1 MQIRELLTSVEK
13 ETELLKKNYAI
24 SGIIES
30 SNVDNFI
37 NLLNHYIN
45 NQIISEA
52 SKIKINNSVPY
63 TLHNIDEIQSLLKD
77 TSLSNIE
84 LTIFKNDNNNLII
97 FSIEAFKSTI
107 KENLTKETTLIDSL
121 NSIFLKNAI
130 LIERENFELL
140 NYIIEDETL
149 PEYLNEVSKS
159 IKFNSPSKL
168 KVSPYNIDI
177 EKIREHSNNP
187 IVDNFLVL
195 INALKNFLSLLYILS
210 SIDIKDEKFKILF
223 DGTRERFFELSSDEI
238 IDSFSTFDK
247 YKELFFWIYKKESIK
262 KNLNFIEKLD
272 IARNLIATTIYSEK
286 GLLEINGSI
295 YDILKKSKSNYKIYL
310 KSKTKDYF
318 ELRFKI
324 EEHTDKLFTSLGEE
338 FSKFADFFRNNLY
351 IFIGLLFSSVVFTI
365 LRTQIRSTD
374 ASSINIFSEPNF
386 SISVSIYGMLSLL
399 ILVIT
404 LLKTISN
411 ICDLDNK
418 LNSIKKRY
426 INFIDKKDL
435 INIIGNNY
443 SIRRK
448 KNIILIIIITV
459 IWVIISLGLIFNMT
473 ILSKIEQTTKVEKNI
488 TTNEKST
495 EIINPKSNPE
505 NINTK
510 QTVITEKNI
519 SQIKTQIKHQKEKT
533 IKDCN

>member
-1 MQIRELLTSVEK
+1 MQIKDLLISVKK
-13 ETELLKKNYAI
+13 ETELLKKNYTI
-24 SGIIES
+24 SGSIKS

-37 NLLNHYIN
+37 NLLNNYID
-45 NQIISEA
+45 NQIISKA

-63 TLHNIDEIQSLLKD
+63 TLHSINDIQSLLKD
-77 TSLSNIE
+77 TSLSESKIE
-84 LTIFKNDNNNLII
+84 LTILKNDDNNLII
-97 FSIEAFKSTI
+97 FSIEEFKKTI
-107 KENLTKETTLIDSL
+107 KENLTKETTIIDTL
-121 NSIFLKNAI
+121 NTLFLKNAI
-130 LIERENFELL
+130 IIQRESFEAL

-149 PEYLNEVSKS
+149 SEYLNEVSKS

-187 IVDNFLVL
+187 IVNNFLVL

-210 SIDIKDEKFKILF
+210 SIDIKDKKFKILF
-223 DGTRERFFELSSDEI
+223 DGTRERYFNLSSDEI
-238 IDSFSTFDK
+238 INLFSTFDK
-247 YKELFFWIYKKESIK
+247 YKELFFWIYKKESTK
-262 KNLNFIEKLD
+262 KNFNFIEKLD
-272 IARNLIATTIYSEK
+272 ITRNLIATTISSEK
-286 GLLEINGSI
+286 GLIEINDNI

-324 EEHTDKLFTSLGEE
+324 EEHTDKLFNSLGEE

-365 LRTQIRSTD
+365 LRAQLRNSDT
-374 ASSINIFSEPNF
+374 SSISIFSEPNF
-386 SISVSIYGMLSLL
+386 SISVSIYGILSLL

-404 LLKTISN
+404 FFKTISN
-411 ICDLDNK
+411 ISDLDNK

-443 SIRRK
+443 SKRKK
-448 KNIILIIIITV
+448 KNIFIIIFI
-459 IWVIISLGLIFNMT
+459 VIIWTIISIGLIFNKK
-473 ILSKIEQTTKVEKNI
+473 ILSKIEEKDKIEQSISINAKPTKD
-488 TTNEKST
+488 
-495 EIINPKSNPE
+495 
-505 NINTK
+505 INTK
-510 QTVITEKNI
+510 NKFNKINCHNRKN
-519 SQIKTQIKHQKEKT
+519 SFPKNEMT
-533 IKDCN
+533 IKKQIDKIY